1 MAMGSSVAA
10 AISFAGWI
18 GDVSASEGDVP
29 TDFDHMILGVNELE
43 RGIAFVEERT
53 GVRAMFGGVH
63 PGRGTQ
69 NALLALGERRY
80 LEIMAPDPKQ
90 AKVVQHAE
98 IKEMREP
105 RLVGWAAHTDDIA
118 AIVKHAADAGIGG
131 VGPVDGSRV
140 RPDGKT
146 LHWKLFGLND
156 DMGGLLPF
164 FIEWSPDSVHP
175 AVDAP
180 HGCRLVRL
188 AANSERPEEIS
199 AACRALGVDLI
210 VERGEK
216 AQLCARIAGP
226 KGEIELTSRA
236 PNERRPN

>member
-1 MAMGSSVAA
+1 MTISRRRFLSIGGGVAA
-10 AISFAGWI
+10 AASLAGWN
-18 GDVSASEGDVP
+18 DEVTALEGDVP
-29 TDFDHMILGVNELE
+29 AAFDHMILGVNELE

-53 GVRAMFGGVH
+53 GVGAVFGGVH

-90 AKVVQHAE
+90 DAVKQHAE

-118 AIVKHAADAGIGG
+118 AIVKRAADAGIGG

-146 LHWKLFGLND
+146 LRWKLFGLND
-156 DMGGLLPF
+156 DMGGVLPF
-164 FIEWSPDSVHP
+164 FIEWNRESVHP

-188 AANSERPEEIS
+188 AARTAGPDEVGV
-199 AACRALGVDLI
+199 ACRKLGVELM

-216 AQLCARIAGP
+216 AQLHARIAGP
-226 KGEIELTSRA
+226 KGEMELTS
-236 PNERRPN
+236 